1 MHEGHHDHC
10 CGHDHEHECCGHS
23 HEHVHAAGNTGAN
36 ETVALLDY
44 MLKHNE
50 HHTIELETVRQQLET
65 MGLAEAANQ
74 MGAVIEEY
82 QKGNVRLAAVLASI
96 KDALK

>member
-10 CGHDHEHECCGHS
+10 CGHDHDHGCCNHAHD
-23 HEHVHAAGNTGAN
+23 HEHAHAEGAN

-65 MGLAEAANQ
+65 MGLCDAADQ
-74 MGAVIEEY
+74 MGSVIEEY

>member
-10 CGHDHEHECCGHS
+10 HGDCGHTHDHVHS
-23 HEHVHAAGNTGAN
+23 HDHDHGDAGGN

-50 HHTIELETVRQQLET
+50 HHTIELETIKQQLET
-65 MGLAEAANQ
+65 MGLADASNQ
-74 MGAVIEEY
+74 MSAVIEEY